1 MDARSM
7 KGIAFA
13 PGHISAFFEPV
24 YSQQGGEHSGSRGA
38 GIVISLGAI
47 SQVTITP
54 TSPQKIDVQINGK
67 PSPAPVTKL
76 ALDYL
81 ISDTPLRI
89 TVNTLVDLPVSQGFG
104 MSAAGALS
112 TTLALANL
120 LNLPRENAIK
130 AAHYAE
136 VQLHTG
142 LGDVLASSF
151 GGIEIRRKAG
161 IPPWG
166 MLEHIPGKYDIVLC
180 VIGKKIET
188 KKILTD
194 TVKLD
199 EIASYGRYCTKKL
212 LQKPTLEHLFSL
224 AWEFTQKIGLA
235 DKTVLHAI
243 EAANRYGMAS
253 MCMLGNSVFAVGDTP
268 MLCKILSSFGKI
280 YYCTVDEKGARVL
293 QEK

>member
-1 MDARSM
+1 M

-13 PGHISAFFEPV
+13 PGHVSAFFEPV
-24 YSQQGGEHSGSRGA
+24 YSQQDMDRSGSCGA
-38 GIVISLGAI
+38 GISISLGAI
-47 SQVTITP
+47 SQVTIQPAPNQIVT
-54 TSPQKIDVQINGK
+54 VHINGK
-67 PSPAPVTKL
+67 PSSAPVTKS
-76 ALDYL
+76 ALNYL
-81 ISDTPLRI
+81 IGATPLSI
-89 TVNTLVDLPVSQGFG
+89 TVNTIMDLPVSQGFG

-112 TTLALANL
+112 TTLALADL

-142 LGDVLASSF
+142 LGDVIASSF

-161 IPPWG
+161 LPPWG
-166 MLEHIPGKYDIVLC
+166 ILEHIPGNYDIVLC

-194 TVKLD
+194 STKVR

-212 LQKPTLEHLFSL
+212 LEKPSLEQLFSL
-224 AWEFTQKIGLA
+224 AWEFTRKIDIA
-235 DKTVLHAI
+235 DKTVLQAI
-243 EAANRYGMAS
+243 EKANTHGMAS
-253 MCMLGNSVFAVGDTP
+253 MCMLGNSVYAVGDTP
-268 MLCKILSSFGKI
+268 ALCKILSAYGTVFC
-280 YYCTVDEKGARVL
+280 CTVDEKGARML